1 MTKWQAAYAEAKSRG
16 AEAAVFFDEIH
27 RLYVTSFQ
35 STDGIAVCTASECAL
50 FLDFRY
56 YEGAGNALKAGL
68 LQDNVQVYPANDGLN
83 KALLEYLTDNG
94 ISRVAIDTTVV
105 TVDGLGK
112 LNRLFDGNVG
122 FVHVPGLCA
131 EARKIKTPRE
141 IETVQAAQAITD
153 KAFEHIL
160 KFIRRGV
167 TEIEVAAELEYFMK
181 RNGADGTAFDTIAVS
196 GRNSSLPHGV
206 PTSDP
211 LSENAFFT
219 MDFGAKYQG
228 YCSDMTRTV
237 VLGKADAEMR
247 RIYNTVLEA
256 QRLAIAKVKAG
267 VPCKEV
273 DAAARDYI
281 YEMGYVGKFGH
292 STGHSLGLEIHEA
305 PSFSMKSE
313 DVLQSGMI
321 MTVEPGIYIEGFGG
335 VRIEDMVL
343 VTDDG
348 CINLTASP
356 KELIEL

>member
-1 MTKWQAAYAEAKSRG
+1 MTKWQSAYAEAKSRG
-16 AEAAVFFDEIH
+16 AEAAVFFDGIN
-27 RLYVTSFQ
+27 RLYVTSFH

-56 YEGAGNALKAGL
+56 YEGAINAMKAGL
-68 LQDNVQVYPANDGLN
+68 LQDNVQVYSAPDGLN
-83 KALLEYLTDNG
+83 KALQEYLADNS
-94 ISRVAIDTTVV
+94 ISRIAVDTAVV
-105 TVDGLGK
+105 TVDGLE
-112 LNRLFDGNVG
+112 RLDRFFDGTVG
-122 FVHVPGLCA
+122 FVRAPGLCT

-141 IETVQAAQAITD
+141 IETVQNAQGITD

-160 KFIRRGV
+160 GFIRHGV
-167 TEIEVAAELEYFMK
+167 TEREVAAELEYFMK
-181 RNGADGTAFDTIAVS
+181 KNGADGTAFETIAVS
-196 GRNSSLPHGV
+196 GLNSSLPHGV

-247 RIYNTVLEA
+247 RMYNTVLEA
-256 QRLAIAKVKAG
+256 QRLAIAKIKAG

-292 STGHSLGLEIHEA
+292 STGHSLGLEIHET
-305 PSFSMKSE
+305 PTFSKKSE
-313 DVLQSGMI
+313 AVLQSGMI

-343 VTDDG
+343 VTEDG